1 MAGFNLET
9 LFRQEGRTRSAF
21 LARVFGIFNEEI
33 VGVWCRDERTPYNDL
48 GRPTL
53 YEPGSRWSTLDFAL
67 VHRDGGN
74 PLVTEMKCE
83 LAWDNFKY
91 LQLVDAGQLD
101 HHKGVAF
108 KRFLTLAHDSSAHE
122 VKVAGKPIAVGGTAL
137 VWGSVSE
144 EGRQSVRAKTGI
156 DVILS
161 LEGMVNDLIEWRSEP
176 YRQLIGDASPGCETC
191 AGRLSVSRRKTTNG
205 VSEEADDG
213 RDE

>member
-9 LFRQEGRTRSAF
+9 TFRHEGRNRSNF

-33 VGVWCRDERTPYNDL
+33 VRVWCRDERTPYNDL

-53 YEPGSRWSTLDFAL
+53 YEPGNRWSTLDFAL
-67 VHRDGGN
+67 VRRDGGKA
-74 PLVTEMKCE
+74 LVAEMKCE

-108 KRFLTLAHDSSAHE
+108 KRFLNLARDAAAYE
-122 VKVAGKPIAVGGTAL
+122 VKVAGKPITVGGTAL

-144 EGRQSVRAKTGI
+144 EGRHSARAETGI

-161 LEGMVNDLIEWRSEP
+161 LEDMVNDLIEWRSEP
-176 YRQLIGDASPGCETC
+176 YSQLIGSRETWMQDMC
-191 AGRLSVSRRKTTNG
+191 RSLVGEPT
-205 VSEEADDG
+205 
-213 RDE
+213 